1 MGRPIPT
8 MGRTTPWTWVVDAV
22 RRRKWLSTALV
33 LPPLLTV
40 HVSSCIKFLPPSSSS
55 HEGLHVRTVSQNKP
69 FSLKLILSRNLV
81 TAAGKYD
88 ERSRSKKSQFLHIS
102 YLLQESDSEERRIS
116 VQLEESS
123 SLSGSGCT
131 GESSLNWGKWFVT
144 ETVSEKF
151 TLSSCPNKEIK
162 DFFLKKN

>member
-8 MGRTTPWTWVVDAV
+8 RGRTTPWTWVVDAV

-40 HVSSCIKFLPPSSSS
+40 RVSSCIKFLPPSSSS

-81 TAAGKYD
+81 TAAGNYD
-88 ERSRSKKSQFLHIS
+88 ERSRGIKEPVSTHFLPIAGLWLWGEKNIS
-102 YLLQESDSEERRIS
+102 TTRRIIQS
-116 VQLEESS
+116 LRLRLHWGVQFELRKVVCYWDCIWKVYIIF
-123 SLSGSGCT
+123 LS
-131 GESSLNWGKWFVT
+131 
-144 ETVSEKF
+144 
-151 TLSSCPNKEIK
+151 
-162 DFFLKKN
+162 